1 MLFFL
6 VLIFVLTLVSLYYI
20 EEGFSLIEFVKKV
33 TPKTTKTK
41 VSKLSDKKLS
51 SSKLEEV
58 QDNLVDFVAFKEL
71 HQKH

>member
-20 EEGFSLIEFVKKV
+20 EEGFSLINFVKKI
-33 TPKTTKTK
+33 TFKTSKIK
-41 VSKLSDKKLS
+41 SSKLSDKKLS
-51 SSKLEEV
+51 SPKLEEV

-71 HQKH
+71 HQKQ